1 LFDLVKMSI
10 EFDQI
15 ALASWVALCDEERR
29 MREAGAT
36 QEQLLAIQRR
46 IIVSMTQL
54 LPTLS
59 EEEKAAL
66 TLVLLSSENTTVNEV
81 SDPADIED

>member
-1 LFDLVKMSI
+1 MSI
-10 EFDQI
+10 EFDED
-15 ALASWVALCDEERR
+15 ALENWVALCAQEQVI
-29 MREAGAT
+29 REAGASAD
-36 QEQLLAIQRR
+36 ELLLIRTR

-66 TLVLLSSENTTVNEV
+66 ALVLLSSDNTTPVNEV

>member
-1 LFDLVKMSI
+1 
-10 EFDQI
+10 
-15 ALASWVALCDEERR
+15 

-66 TLVLLSSENTTVNEV
+66 ALVLLSSDNTTPVNEV

>member
-1 LFDLVKMSI
+1 
-10 EFDQI
+10 
-15 ALASWVALCDEERR
+15 
-29 MREAGAT
+29 
-36 QEQLLAIQRR
+36 
-46 IIVSMTQL
+46 MTQL

-66 TLVLLSSENTTVNEV
+66 ALVLLSSDNTTPVNEV